1 MELVKST
8 PQSRERLKLA
18 IKSGELP
25 SVIPPAPLPGAYM
38 TPLINHASNVATY
51 LHQCAAPPFDVL
63 ASFNFLC
70 DALSIPYAYIAFDY
84 DKGAEINRTF
94 QEAFSSLYHRAKNR
108 KEDEL

>member
-25 SVIPPAPLPGAYM
+25 TVIPPAPLPGAYM
-38 TPLINHASNVATY
+38 TPLINHASNVVTY
-51 LHQCAAPPFDVL
+51 LHRHDLPPFDVL

-70 DALSIPYAYIAFDY
+70 DALSIPYAYVSFEQD
-84 DKGAEINRTF
+84 GMEINRTF
-94 QEAFSSLYHRAKNR
+94 QEAFSSLYHHI
-108 KEDEL
+108 